1 MKPCTLV
8 LAISL
13 ALVAGCNRN
22 TTTPP
27 SPKTDS
33 SSIVPQAAA
42 GSTATPANA
51 GTPSTSE
58 RREGSNP
65 TQGQVD
71 PKDAAQ
77 RRDFGSND
85 DRAGPQSSD
94 AKPTVRN

>member
-1 MKPCTLV
+1 MKLCTLV

-42 GSTATPANA
+42 GSTTTPANA
-51 GTPSTSE
+51 GTPTTAE
-58 RREGSNP
+58 KREGSNP
-65 TQGQVD
+65 VQGEVD
-71 PKDAAQ
+71 PKEANQ
-77 RRDFGSND
+77 HRDF
-85 DRAGPQSSD
+85 QSSD
-94 AKPTVRN
+94 AKPTTKN